1 MAQIANENIGFKGG
15 TYKAIA
21 RGNNC
26 LAFVPTKTYNNCCIV
41 NISGGDN
48 MGLDVYI
55 SGYGDIQYTNL
66 DNYSSLII
74 PYPELSANDFTDNP
88 LMSRRIVIQPEVN
101 TIEEVFKLDF
111 SNVNVTDTLKLG
123 SWYTKRCELTLPSN
137 KPQYLGLMNI
147 KGTLSGEYSTLD
159 LREYVCYTLET
170 LNYNDIKIGV
180 MGTPKKGDNV
190 IVTIEGLNNV
200 TEFGGLESD
209 VTEVDIHYCS
219 DETIL
224 SILRGIN
231 GANGPNGKVDVYI
244 SLRVDQTITDEMRN
258 IATQNSIELNY

>member
-1 MAQIANENIGFKGG
+1 MAQIANKNIGFKGG
-15 TYKAIA
+15 SYIA
-21 RGNNC
+21 MTRGNNC
-26 LAFVPTKTYNNCCIV
+26 LAFVPRKTTTKFCV
-41 NISGGDN
+41 LDVSGGDN

-55 SGYGDIQYTNL
+55 SGYGNIQYTNL

-74 PYPELSANDFTDNP
+74 PYPELITPDFSYDPPTE
-88 LMSRRIVIQPEVN
+88 RRIVIQPEVN
-101 TIEEVFKLDF
+101 TIEYVFKLDF

-147 KGTLSGEYSTLD
+147 MGTLSGEYSTLD
-159 LREYVCYTLET
+159 LREYVCYTLEN
-170 LNYNDIKIGV
+170 LHYNDIKIGV

-209 VTEVDIHYCS
+209 VTEVYIYYCS

-231 GANGPNGKVDVYI
+231 GTNSPNGKVDVHI